1 MGWPLVEPL
10 FAIDSSIYIFRS
22 YFALQPDWQSRDGF
36 FTEAVFGFAS
46 FLLKLLARENP
57 VYIGAA
63 FDESLGTGFRH
74 QLYGQYKANRALPDE
89 ALGYQLDSC
98 RRIAESLGIACWAS
112 SQFEADDYLA
122 AMVAAASDDQQV
134 YILSADKD
142 LAQLLSDRV
151 WLWDYPRKA
160 RISGEDYR
168 EKFGVMPEL
177 VPDLLALTGDVSDN
191 IPGVPGIGPKTAT
204 AILAELGAIENWV
217 EDLSKLLSVSVR
229 GSKSLPVKLTPYR
242 DQIRLA
248 KKLAVVEPNIPS
260 GPQLSSLLRKSI
272 NLEQTVPFFE
282 HLGIASL
289 VPELKALKEKE
300 STVIKD
306 VS

>member
-1 MGWPLVEPL
+1 MAEPL

-22 YFALQPDWQSRDGF
+22 YFALQPQWQSKDGVS
-36 FTEAVFGFAS
+36 TEAVFGFAS
-46 FLLKLLARENP
+46 LLLKLLAEENP

-74 QLYGQYKANRALPDE
+74 QLYGEYKANRALPDE
-89 ALGYQLDSC
+89 ALGYQLESC

-122 AMVAAASDDQQV
+122 AMVAAAGDDQQV

-142 LAQLLSDRV
+142 LAQLLSDNV
-151 WLWDYPRKA
+151 WLWDYPRKVK
-160 RISGEDYR
+160 ISGEGYR
-168 EKFGVMPEL
+168 AKSGLRPEL

-204 AILAELGAIENWV
+204 AILAELGAIENWI

-229 GSKSLPVKLTPYR
+229 GSKSLPVKLTPFR

-248 KKLAVVEPNIPS
+248 KKLAVLESSIPA
-260 GPQLSSLLRKSI
+260 GPQLNSLIRKPI
-272 NLEQTVPFFE
+272 NLEQTVQIFE

-289 VPELKALKEKE
+289 APQLKELKEKE
-300 STVIKD
+300 STMIKG